1 MTTVTSINPNIGSV
15 LGGTLITI
23 IGTGF
28 SVTPILNMVTIDGN
42 VATVIFSNTTT
53 IIASTP
59 PHAIQGTYNIIVNS
73 LITTFLFTYVSSIT
87 GVFPDAGPIS
97 GGTLITII
105 GIDFSVAPTVK
116 MIFTVYPSVMYSCTN
131 VTFLNNNTLLAL
143 TPPVSDP
150 GSYDVSVDAGTAVSA
165 FTYLIP
171 PIISII
177 TPNHGPEEG
186 GTPITIVG
194 FDFFDITSVT
204 IGGNVATNI
213 LVNIDTITSPYI
225 TTITCIT
232 PPGTGTSIVEVIGV
246 GGIGVSTFT
255 YDTPA
260 ATITSINPPSGPLV
274 GGTPITII
282 GTGFINVPSST
293 PIGVTIDGTT
303 ATSIF
308 VSPDNTTITAITPA
322 ATATGPQIVE
332 VTTTGGPVT
341 TTYTYFTPIITS
353 VYPTRGPTAGGTQ
366 ITLTGNYL
374 ELAISNP
381 TSVEIGGN
389 PVGVTVVSNT
399 KIIAIIPAGTGT
411 QNIIVTF
418 DTNINITAS
427 IPFTYDD
434 TPIITLINPNGGPE
448 EGGTQITITGTSF
461 GITTT
466 VTIGGIS
473 VAPISISPDMA
484 TIICITPPG
493 IGRQPVVV
501 TSVGSATSYFTYL
514 PPLPPPPYGEQICVE
529 PPYNATNFT
538 SANSTVLSTLQSY
551 AKNQPNY
558 PWDTGTDAQ
567 QIYRSQQNTSYF
579 NTLNQKTDV
588 IKTANNVRIANGL
601 PGNMP
606 YPPFK
611 SQAERLMYI
620 QGLSLTSAR
629 NKITGEN
636 PSAPAGVPCT
646 TIYEIIN
653 S

>member
-1 MTTVTSINPNIGSV
+1 
-15 LGGTLITI
+15 
-23 IGTGF
+23 
-28 SVTPILNMVTIDGN
+28 MV
-42 VATVIFSNTTT
+42 
-53 IIASTP
+53 
-59 PHAIQGTYNIIVNS
+59 NIIPPPPPPPLS
-73 LITTFLFTYVSSIT
+73 
-87 GVFPDAGPIS
+87 
-97 GGTLITII
+97 
-105 GIDFSVAPTVK
+105 
-116 MIFTVYPSVMYSCTN
+116 PS
-131 VTFLNNNTLLAL
+131 
-143 TPPVSDP
+143 
-150 GSYDVSVDAGTAVSA
+150 
-165 FTYLIP
+165 
-171 PIISII
+171 
-177 TPNHGPEEG
+177 
-186 GTPITIVG
+186 
-194 FDFFDITSVT
+194 
-204 IGGNVATNI
+204 
-213 LVNIDTITSPYI
+213 I

-260 ATITSINPPSGPLV
+260 PTITSINPPSGPLIGV
-274 GGTPITII
+274 TPITII

-303 ATSIF
+303 ATDIF
-308 VSPDNTTITAITPA
+308 VSPDNTTITAITPP
-322 ATATGPQIVE
+322 ATTGTGPQIVLI
-332 VTTTGGPVT
+332 TAAGGTVT

-374 ELAISNP
+374 ALAISNP
-381 TSVEIGGN
+381 TSITIGGN
-389 PVGVTVVSNT
+389 PVLSFTVVSNT
-399 KIIAIIPAGTGT
+399 KITLTTPAGIGT
-411 QNIIVTF
+411 QNIIVEF
-418 DTNINITAS
+418 NSNINITAP
-427 IPFTYDD
+427 IPFTYDN

-461 GITTT
+461 DTPT

-473 VAPISISPDMA
+473 VTPISISLDMA

-501 TSVGSATSYFTYL
+501 TTIGGSATSYFTYL

-538 SANSTVLSTLQSY
+538 SANSAVLSTLQSY
-551 AKNQPNY
+551 AKNSPNY

>member
-1 MTTVTSINPNIGSV
+1 MSAPTIDSIVPNTGQTVGGIPILINGTNFSNPVTVTIGGNVSISSSAITNILITTLLPPGTDGIKDVTVATNSGSVTNPNSFTYFTLTIDSIVPPTGPNAGGIPISINGTNFIGVYYVNIGTNNVMAGSFTQSTSTLIEFTLPLNTTCGLKDITIVTIYGSVTKPNAFQYIDTPVITSINPPNGPS
-15 LGGTLITI
+15 LGGT
-23 IGTGF
+23 
-28 SVTPILNMVTIDGN
+28 PVTISGSC
-42 VATVIFSNTTT
+42 FSN
-53 IIASTP
+53 
-59 PHAIQGTYNIIVNS
+59 
-73 LITTFLFTYVSSIT
+73 
-87 GVFPDAGPIS
+87 
-97 GGTLITII
+97 
-105 GIDFSVAPTVK
+105 
-116 MIFTVYPSVMYSCTN
+116 
-131 VTFLNNNTLLAL
+131 
-143 TPPVSDP
+143 
-150 GSYDVSVDAGTAVSA
+150 
-165 FTYLIP
+165 
-171 PIISII
+171 
-177 TPNHGPEEG
+177 
-186 GTPITIVG
+186 
-194 FDFFDITSVT
+194 ITSVT
-204 IGGNVATNI
+204 IGGNPATNI
-213 LVNIDTITSPYI
+213 LVSIDT

-246 GGIGVSTFT
+246 GGIGVLTFT
-255 YDTPA
+255 YDPPVPTV
-260 ATITSINPPSGPLV
+260 TSINPPSGPLI

-282 GTGFINVPSST
+282 GTGFINVTS
-293 PIGVTIDGTT
+293 VTIDGTT

-308 VSPDNTTITAITPA
+308 VSPDNTTITATTPA
-322 ATATGPQIVE
+322 ATTGTGPQTVLITAV
-332 VTTTGGPVT
+332 GGTVT

-366 ITLTGNYL
+366 ITLTGNYF
-374 ELAISNP
+374 AVSNP
-381 TSVEIGGN
+381 TSITIGGIS
-389 PVGVTVVSNT
+389 VGFTVVSNT
-399 KIIAIIPAGTGT
+399 KIIVTTPATIPPGTPGT

-418 DTNINITAS
+418 DSNINITAS

-461 GITTT
+461 GSTTT
-466 VTIGGIS
+466 VTIGGIL
-473 VAPISISPDMA
+473 VIPISISPDNA

-501 TSVGSATSYFTYL
+501 TTTGGSATSYFTYL

-538 SANSTVLSTLQSY
+538 SANSAVLSTLQSY
-551 AKNQPNY
+551 AKNSPNY

-620 QGLSLTSAR
+620 QGLNLTSAR

>member
-1 MTTVTSINPNIGSV
+1 MVTVTS
-15 LGGTLITI
+15 
-23 IGTGF
+23 
-28 SVTPILNMVTIDGN
+28 
-42 VATVIFSNTTT
+42 
-53 IIASTP
+53 
-59 PHAIQGTYNIIVNS
+59 
-73 LITTFLFTYVSSIT
+73 
-87 GVFPDAGPIS
+87 VFPVAGPIS
-97 GGTLITII
+97 GGTLITIV
-105 GIDFSVAPTVK
+105 GTGFSTTPTVK
-116 MIFTVYPSVMYSCTN
+116 MNDGMIDYPCTN

-150 GSYDVSVDAGTAVSA
+150 GPYSISVDAVPSA
-165 FTYLIP
+165 TSLFEYLP
-171 PIISII
+171 PPFISTI
-177 TPNHGPEEG
+177 TPSNGPEEG
-186 GTPITIVG
+186 GTSIIIVG
-194 FDFFDITSVT
+194 QDFFDITSVT

-213 LVNIDTITSPYI
+213 LVSIDTTTPPYI

-260 ATITSINPPSGPLV
+260 PTITSINPPSGPLV
-274 GGTPITII
+274 GGTDITII

-293 PIGVTIDGTT
+293 PIDVTIDGIT

-332 VTTTGGPVT
+332 VTAAGGIVT

-366 ITLTGNYL
+366 ITLTGNYF
-374 ELAISNP
+374 AVSNP
-381 TSVEIGGN
+381 TSITIGGN
-389 PVGVTVVSNT
+389 IAAFTVVSNT
-399 KIIAIIPAGTGT
+399 KITVTTPAGTGT

-418 DTNINITAS
+418 DSNINITAS
-427 IPFTYDD
+427 IPFTYDN

-448 EGGTQITITGTSF
+448 QGGTQITITGTSF
-461 GITTT
+461 DNITN

-493 IGRQPVVV
+493 IGRQPVVL
-501 TSVGSATSYFTYL
+501 TTMGGTATSYFTYL
-514 PPLPPPPYGEQICVE
+514 PPLPSPPYGEQICVE

-538 SANSTVLSTLQSY
+538 SANSAVLSILQSY
-551 AKNQPNY
+551 AKNSPNY

-588 IKTANNVRIANGL
+588 IKTANNIRITNGL